1 MQNLEVITH
10 SAIKIKGD
18 YVIYVDPYNIN
29 KESHDAD
36 YIFCTHS
43 HYDHFS
49 KQDIL
54 KVKKDST
61 YYIVTQDL
69 LNDVKDLALDENHIT
84 VVAPNKEYIVN
95 GLAFKTVRA
104 YNQNKEFHKKENN
117 WVGYVIN
124 VNSCIYYIAG
134 DTDFLDELKSIKCDV
149 ALLPV
154 GGHFTMN
161 AKEAA
166 TLANCI
172 MPKYAIPTHYGSVVG
187 TKQDAKT
194 FVSLLDKNIKGEIL
208 IS

>member
-1 MQNLEVITH
+1 MENLEVITH

-18 YVIYVDPYNIN
+18 YVIYIDPYNID
-29 KESHDAD
+29 KEYHDAD

-54 KVKKDST
+54 KVKKDGT
-61 YYIVTQDL
+61 YYVVTQDL
-69 LNDVKDLALDENHIT
+69 LNDVKDLALDENHI
-84 VVAPNKEYIVN
+84 VVVVPNEEYTVN
-95 GLAFKTVRA
+95 GLGFKTLRA
-104 YNQNKEFHKKENN
+104 YNKNKEFHKKENN
-117 WVGYVIN
+117 WVGYIIN

-134 DTDFLDELKSIKCDV
+134 DTDFLDELRNVKCDI

-154 GGHFTMN
+154 GGYYTMN

-166 TLANCI
+166 LLANSI
-172 MPKYAIPTHYGSVVG
+172 MPKYAIPTHYGSIVG
-187 TKQDAKT
+187 TKQDGKT

-208 IS
+208 IN